1 MDVQVFI
8 DLQDRF
14 DSESTLREDIYNAV
28 KELNKAC
35 RLASAKLAKAHSVPK
50 SQTAEVTDAAKPL
63 FTSISQNID
72 KLAGFIKPV
81 TFYRY
86 HDMWS
91 NGLQS
96 ACALVTFAVYL
107 EESRLASIDDIK
119 KYLGYRV
126 NSSNED
132 VSEFVIT
139 LEEYL
144 HGIISLF
151 NELSRLAV
159 NSVIV
164 NDIQRPQEISTFA
177 SELYSGFQ
185 LLNLKN
191 DSLRRRF
198 DSIKYDIKKI
208 EEVQYDLRVRGLIA

>member
-1 MDVQVFI
+1 MDVQVFV
-8 DLQDRF
+8 DLQDRL
-14 DSESTLREDIYNAV
+14 DQESTLREDIKSAIT
-28 KELNKAC
+28 ELNKTC

-50 SQTAEVTDAAKPL
+50 SQIKEVTDAIKPQFETL
-63 FTSISQNID
+63 RQNIGT
-72 KLAGFIKPV
+72 LSNLIQPV
-81 TFYRY
+81 TFYKY

-91 NGLQS
+91 NAIQS
-96 ACALVTFAVYL
+96 ACSLVVFAIYL
-107 EESRLASIDDIK
+107 DDARLATPGDIQA
-119 KYLGYRV
+119 YLSCRV
-126 NSSNED
+126 NTENTD
-132 VSEFVIT
+132 ITEFVIT

-144 HGIISLF
+144 NAIVSLF

-177 SELYSGFQ
+177 SDLYAGFQ

-191 DSLRRRF
+191 DNLRRRF

-208 EEVQYDLRVRGLIA
+208 EEVQYDLRVRGLIS

>member
-1 MDVQVFI
+1 MDVQVFV
-8 DLQDRF
+8 DLQNQF
-14 DSESTLREDIYNAV
+14 DSESSLREEISTAT
-28 KELNKAC
+28 KELFKTC
-35 RLASAKLAKAHSVPK
+35 RLTSAKLSKAHAVPK
-50 SQTAEVTDAAKPL
+50 SQSKQVTDSVKEQFATIHTNIEAIAKHVR
-63 FTSISQNID
+63 
-72 KLAGFIKPV
+72 PV

-91 NGLQS
+91 MAVQN
-96 ACALVTFAVYL
+96 ACALVIFAVYL
-107 EESRLASIDDIK
+107 EESRLATAADIQG
-119 KYLGYRV
+119 YLGYRV
-126 NSSNED
+126 NATNED
-132 VSEFVIT
+132 VTEFVIT

-144 HGIISLF
+144 HGIVSLF

-164 NDIQRPQEISTFA
+164 NDVQRPQEISQFA
-177 SELYSGFQ
+177 SELYAGFQ